1 MLKYF
6 FKRLLVMIP
15 MMLAISLLVFG
26 ALELTPGDPLT
37 AQFPP
42 DQLVGMS
49 QEDLDALREAV
60 GLNDPMLVRY
70 FRWLIAFFTGDMGYS
85 IQTGTPISQVIS
97 YLLPQT
103 VILAAAA
110 LLISTIFG
118 LIFGIIAATKHN
130 TIWDYLASVIGVIG
144 ISMPEFFIGI
154 VAILIFAINLGWL
167 PAQGRGSADA
177 TFIQNLR
184 YLILPASSLG
194 LSLAAALT
202 RYTRNSMMDVMNQD
216 YVKTARAKG
225 LSESRVFFKHVFRNA
240 LMPISVLIFLRLP
253 MLIGGSVVI
262 EQVFGYAGIGNRL
275 LTAINSSDYQL
286 VLTIILMLSFVAL
299 LASLLIDLVTALLDP
314 RVRL

>member
-1 MLKYF
+1 
-6 FKRLLVMIP
+6 MIP

-26 ALELTPGDPLT
+26 VWINTGDPLT

-240 LMPISVLIFLRLP
+240 IMPISVLIFLRLP
-253 MLIGGSVVI
+253 MLIGGWLLC
-262 EQVFGYAGIGNRL
+262 QVLVFAAIGNRL

-299 LASLLIDLVTALLDP
+299 LASLFD
-314 RVRL
+314 